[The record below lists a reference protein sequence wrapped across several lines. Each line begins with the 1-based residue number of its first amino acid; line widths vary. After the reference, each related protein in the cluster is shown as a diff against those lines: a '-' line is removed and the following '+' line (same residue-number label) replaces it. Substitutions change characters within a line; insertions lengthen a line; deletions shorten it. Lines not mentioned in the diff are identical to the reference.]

1 MLVIVCLLSK
11 PYAVSGDY
19 FNYFFEKFLPEETRP
34 KSMEFCAEHLVFNI
48 CYQTDVRRWHL
59 TFFSRKHKVA
69 EFAEFFINLR
79 IHINFSVARAKMKMS
94 LSLFIFTHI
103 KYTCSLKRINF
114 PSNQCN
120 HKKNKRFRRKKLS
133 NAFMAAEV

>member
-48 CYQTDVRRWHL
+48 CYQTGVRR
-59 TFFSRKHKVA
+59 
-69 EFAEFFINLR
+69 
-79 IHINFSVARAKMKMS
+79 
-94 LSLFIFTHI
+94 
-103 KYTCSLKRINF
+103 
-114 PSNQCN
+114 
-120 HKKNKRFRRKKLS
+120 
-133 NAFMAAEV
+133 

>member
-1 MLVIVCLLSK
+1 MLWAVIIL
-11 PYAVSGDY
+11 
-19 FNYFFEKFLPEETRP
+19 FFWKIFTLRNTAKKHGILRRTF
-34 KSMEFCAEHLVFNI
+34 SINI
-48 CYQTDVRRWHL
+48 CYQTGVRRWHL

-103 KYTCSLKRINF
+103 KYTYCLKRINF

-120 HKKNKRFRRKKLS
+120 HKKKKKIS
-133 NAFMAAEV
+133 EKKIITNAFMAAEV